1 MIQED
6 FDTCE
11 EFEARVQQL
20 QGVSPESNEDLSESP
35 PHLLF
40 QGQADDS
47 WNLETTLERV
57 SEEQWSFSNYFRL
70 ILVVQTQIETFASH
84 RWSVKS
90 LLKLR
95 NWASKYDNLYHTE
108 FPAL

>member
-1 MIQED
+1 MILAKSLKQE
-6 FDTCE
+6 FNSCK
-11 EFEARVQQL
+11 
-20 QGVSPESNEDLSESP
+20 VSLESNEDLSESP

-47 WNLETTLERV
+47 WNLDTTLERV

-70 ILVVQTQIETFASH
+70 ILVAQTQIETFVSH

-108 FPAL
+108 FSAL